1 MQLDLLATGPMDIN
15 HPNIVVELD
24 SLDVVVSL
32 ILKRSY
38 DLR

>member
-15 HPNIVVELD
+15 YPNIVVELD
-24 SLDVVVSL
+24 SLDIFVPL
-32 ILKRSY
+32 ILQRSH